1 MHMARQ
7 ILDDE
12 TKLDPSSEIYN
23 KRTLETEKEAAKN
36 LDKKGKLRYF
46 KDYYLGKILF
56 GLFILAIFVLLGR
69 EVIMKKDTA
78 FCVVFLDATLD
89 EKTVTAMKE
98 ELTELFDIDTDKEEI
113 VINTNYQSTTPEGL
127 TSLTAAM
134 YAGQVD
140 VVICARDSFTNMAEN
155 GCFLY
160 QEDGT
165 DTDFYK
171 NIDET
176 SQVYCVYEDGETEDP
191 YAKRTYTAGDA
202 NSPDNE
208 NAYLFG
214 LSLQNSAKFKS
225 WKTTS
230 TPADSVV
237 GIVGTSEHADR
248 GKQYIQ
254 EYLLKE

>member
-1 MHMARQ
+1 MARQ

-23 KRTLETEKEAAKN
+23 KRTLDTEKEAAKN
-36 LDKKGKLRYF
+36 LDGKGKLRYF

-56 GLFILAIFVLLGR
+56 GLFILAIFILLGK

-78 FCVVFLDATLD
+78 FCVVFLDATLN
-89 EKTVTAMKE
+89 EETVTAMKE
-98 ELTELFDIDTDKEEI
+98 ELVELFDIDTDKEEI

-140 VVICARDSFTNMAEN
+140 VVICAKDSFTNMAEN

-171 NIDET
+171 NADEV
-176 SQVYCVYEDGETEDP
+176 SHVYCVYEDGETEDP

-214 LSLQNSAKFKS
+214 LSLQNSEKFKS
-225 WKTTS
+225 WNTTS
-230 TPADSVV
+230 DPADSVV
-237 GIVGTSEHADR
+237 GIVGTSEHTDR
-248 GKQYIQ
+248 SKKFIT
-254 EYLLKE
+254 EYLLK